1 MLSATLSSGERPS
14 QSTKDHD
21 PHPTGPCSLSKEYH
35 LQGLLRQVKGCLQE
49 KATLRRLLLVIV
61 FNLWSN
67 GGLQQIQKQSGE
79 DWQRGKWILNQLR
92 QLRQDGLMDL
102 FVELR
107 EENHRRIFEPVEDYE
122 TEAFLE
128 RYVMGETYNSMERG
142 KRKLLEID

>member
-1 MLSATLSSGERPS
+1 M
-14 QSTKDHD
+14 
-21 PHPTGPCSLSKEYH
+21 
-35 LQGLLRQVKGCLQE
+35 
-49 KATLRRLLLVIV
+49 IV

>member
-1 MLSATLSSGERPS
+1 
-14 QSTKDHD
+14 
-21 PHPTGPCSLSKEYH
+21 
-35 LQGLLRQVKGCLQE
+35 
-49 KATLRRLLLVIV
+49 
-61 FNLWSN
+61 
-67 GGLQQIQKQSGE
+67 
-79 DWQRGKWILNQLR
+79 
-92 QLRQDGLMDL
+92 MDL